1 MMKNHEY
8 LIALMRAGNADE
20 ALAIQEEYAEDRAG
34 DVHFLPIGGNPEL
47 SWKQGLAY
55 NNRGAI
61 ENMEDHFGA
70 HYEIVMNGFD
80 SAVDLATPRLK
91 TGPKTPIEALK
102 EVGGAANVMVLT
114 GRETR
119 AAAPRRGRAPKE
131 RANVLTVDQGT
142 GIAADA
148 FSATIM
154 SIMGNNKITNP
165 LMAGSYGQGLKSNFR
180 FTDKGVA
187 VLYSRVKDS
196 NQIAFTVTK
205 IMARDNWK
213 ADGYVWQCDANGH
226 ALVADIA
233 KIPSNVLRKMSDVI
247 GANSVETAEKGMI
260 VIGDYGTGVKL
271 FGLEDFSSPIQVYN
285 KLREIGFGME
295 YSAVQFRNG
304 ITTEQNTTK
313 RAYNILGL
321 RQSLNNRG
329 EGDSYPVIWKA
340 SDLNHGKAIPVL
352 DNQAEMEVWVVK
364 RREGKVTKT
373 HDDLNEPVKSIL
385 SKERHNSPIFVT
397 LNGQTHKNIHSR
409 IIFRNANLPYLDGY
423 VIVEINC
430 DKMDAATRRA
440 YFTSN
445 REGATRAME
454 DDIRREMEE
463 FLKAMHGPLGRINR
477 EIRDSFLTGKR
488 SPDSQ
493 SAVERMAEIMNKPL
507 VGTILSKFGAPV
519 ADPKGTDGP
528 GKKTETTTTKKK
540 VTEQEDIVLTGTPDQ
555 LEVLNRSVAPGGQT
569 FVTILTNATNDFAP
583 DIEVDL
589 PPFLTEE
596 YRLVLD
602 EGRMSVRVKCKPDT
616 PLGEAGKVMVSLK
629 RGTINLAAEAIITV
643 AVREKKETK
652 GTGDKKRMMPKIN
665 LEVIT
670 HLDPRWGSGMDAGLL
685 MPVDVAYNAKPS
697 GEGEFDVFINQ
708 NFPARKHLADTVAAK
723 FRDKDIVEKTLAD
736 FDTAIGLM
744 ALADE
749 EIEIGEAVV
758 GSDYL
763 HRSKAAKC
771 RAQAIIMMLSL
782 ESLDKGRPSTKKSD
796 VAAAA

>member
-1 MMKNHEY
+1 MMKEHEY
-8 LIALMRAGNADE
+8 LIALMRVASADE
-20 ALAIQEEYAEDRAG
+20 GLAVQEEFAEDR

-61 ENMEDHFGA
+61 ENMEDPFGA

-80 SAVDLATPRLK
+80 SAIDLATPRLK
-91 TGPKTPIEALK
+91 TKPTTPIEALR
-102 EVGGAANVMVLT
+102 EIGTAAGVLVLT

-119 AAAPRRGRAPKE
+119 DVVAPRRGRAPKE

-142 GIAADA
+142 GIPADA

-180 FTDKGVA
+180 FTDKGFA
-187 VLYSRVKDS
+187 VLYSRVKGS

-233 KIPSNVLRKMSDVI
+233 KIPSSILRKMSEVTSEN
-247 GANSVETAEKGMI
+247 AVETAEQGMI
-260 VIGDYGTGVKL
+260 VIGDHGTGIKL
-271 FGLEDFSSPIQVYN
+271 FGLEDFNTPVQVYN
-285 KLREIGFGME
+285 KLRELGFGME
-295 YSAVQFRNG
+295 NNPVHFRNG
-304 ITTEQNTTK
+304 VATEKDTTK

-321 RQSLNNRG
+321 RQSLNKRG
-329 EGDSYPVIWKA
+329 ANDSYPVIWKA
-340 SDLNHGKAIPVL
+340 SDLNHGKPIPIL

-373 HDDLNEPVKSIL
+373 HDDLTEPVKSIL

-397 LNGQTHKNIHSR
+397 LNGQTHKNLHSR
-409 IIFRNANLPYLDGY
+409 VIFRNVNLPYLDGY
-423 VIVEINC
+423 VIVEVNC
-430 DKMDAATRRA
+430 DKMDAATRRD

-454 DDIRREMEE
+454 DDVRRELED
-463 FLKAMHGPLGRINR
+463 FFKAMHGPLGRINR

-519 ADPKGTDGP
+519 ADPKGKDGS
-528 GKKTETTTTKKK
+528 GKKDATTKKK
-540 VTEQEDIVLTGTPDQ
+540 ATEQEEIVLTGTPDE
-555 LEVLNRSVAPGGQT
+555 LEVLNRSIAPGGQT
-569 FVTILTNATNDFAP
+569 FITILTNATNDFAP

-616 PLGEAGKVMVSLK
+616 PLGEAGKVTVSLK
-629 RGTINLAAEAIITV
+629 RGAINLVAEGIVTV
-643 AVREKKETK
+643 AAREKKETK
-652 GTGDKKRMMPKIN
+652 NSGGDKKRMMPKIN

-685 MPVDVAYNAKPS
+685 APVEVAYNAKPS

-749 EIEIGEAVV
+749 EIDVGEAVV

-771 RAQAIIMMLSL
+771 KAQAIIMMLGL
-782 ESLDKGRPSTKKSD
+782 ESLDKGRPSTKKSAL
-796 VAAAA
+796 AA